1 MLGLLYMLFS
11 EVGEVHQRV
20 LDHPKI
26 QYMLDDSRATHYDVT
41 FVSPLFNEM
50 GLYFGR
56 KFSSS
61 VILYMAPVS
70 SSLLSASMGHFDHP
84 VIAAQVHS
92 MEGQQVAISHTHVS
106 SDNCTNTLDRLHSLQ
121 NGLAFFST
129 EDISIVCEI
138 DLRCCLVFWTD
149 SPSFW
154 DRFSTNI

>member
-106 SDNCTNTLDRLHSLQ
+106 SDNCTNTLDR
-121 NGLAFFST
+121 
-129 EDISIVCEI
+129 
-138 DLRCCLVFWTD
+138 
-149 SPSFW
+149 
-154 DRFSTNI
+154 